1 MNFEQTRIKKMNKQ
15 NIIQAI
21 IIFVAITVAVFV
33 AIDQTLPPN
42 ALPASAPDTE
52 FSAERAIEHIKVIA
66 REPRISGSPGYNN
79 ARDYVIGELRAL
91 GLNPEIQRT
100 TVTVPAELLAT
111 LGRSPNLP
119 DLPPDEVENVIALIE
134 GTESQDATLLVVHL
148 DSRDGAGA
156 TDNGSG
162 VAILL
167 ETARALQA
175 GPSLRNSIILL
186 FTDQEETGLY
196 GAQAFTKEHP
206 WIENVKLVINFDA
219 GGLSGPSALT
229 NTSPDNGWLIREAA
243 KGDPYYYASSA
254 FGEGSSD
261 FNAFKFYGFSG
272 YAFDY
277 SWDRRIHT
285 LNDNVE
291 NLNPPSIQHQG
302 YHALFLARHFGNLD
316 SLEDLKDP
324 NPIYF
329 SVLRLGFVHYPAT
342 WVIPIALIV
351 VLVFAGVVALGFRRK
366 ILTLS
371 GIGLGAL
378 VFVISLISAPLLIS
392 AVWKVVSSVAPS
404 YQVTYLGH
412 TINESLLLVLFAS
425 ITIALTLTWYALI
438 QKVRQVSTP
447 DLTIGA
453 FSLLAVVI
461 VVLAIIMPEVSHLSS
476 WSGLIGFLAMGYWFY
491 TIHDDRESFSM
502 GQLLA
507 LILAAFAAI
516 GLMLSTYIESF
527 MTSEANDWVL
537 PIALMVLLLGML
549 VPQLQIIS
557 RPKKWWLL
565 VAAWAAAAGSLVIA
579 ILG

>member
-1 MNFEQTRIKKMNKQ
+1 MKEHIMKKQ
-15 NIIQAI
+15 HIIQAI
-21 IIFVAITVAVFV
+21 VVFVIIAAAAFV

-42 ALPASAPDTE
+42 ALPASAPATE
-52 FSAERAIEHIKVIA
+52 FSAKPAIEHIKVISQ
-66 REPRISGSPGYNN
+66 EPRTSGSPGYKN
-79 ARDYVIGELRAL
+79 ARDYVMSELSAL
-91 GLNPEIQRT
+91 GLTPETQNT
-100 TVTVPAELLAT
+100 TNVENITEFQEAILLLA
-111 LGRSPNLP
+111 
-119 DLPPDEVENVIALIE
+119 
-134 GTESQDATLLVVHL
+134 HL
-148 DSRDGAGA
+148 DSRNGPGA

-162 VAILL
+162 VAVLL

-175 GPSLRNSIILL
+175 GPPLRNSIILL

-196 GAQAFTKEHP
+196 GAQAFITEHP
-206 WIENVKLVINFDA
+206 WIEDVKLVINFDA

-243 KGDPYYYASSA
+243 KADPNFYASSA
-254 FGEGSSD
+254 FGQGSSD

-277 SWDRRIHT
+277 TWDRRIHT
-285 LNDNVE
+285 PLDNVE

-302 YHALFLARHFGNLD
+302 YHALSLARHFGNLD
-316 SLEDLKDP
+316 SLDDPKDP

-329 SVLRLGFVHYPAT
+329 SVLRLVFVHYPVT

-351 VLVFAGVVALGFRRK
+351 VLVFAGVVALGFKRQL
-366 ILTLS
+366 LTLS

-378 VFVISLISAPLLIS
+378 VLVISLITAPMLVS
-392 AVWKVVSSVAPS
+392 TVWKLLSSVAPA

-412 TINESLLLVLFAS
+412 TINESLLLILFAS
-425 ITIALTLTWYALI
+425 ITIALTTTWYALI
-438 QKVRQVSTP
+438 HKIRQVSAP

-453 FSLLAVVI
+453 FALLAVAI
-461 VVLAIIMPEVSHLSS
+461 VGFAIVMPGGSHLSA
-476 WSGLIGFLAMGYWFY
+476 WTGLFSFLAVGYWFY
-491 TIHDDRESFSM
+491 STNDGSESFSV
-502 GQLLA
+502 GQLVA

-537 PIALMVLLLGML
+537 SIVVLVLMLGML
-549 VPQLQIIS
+549 VPQLQIIT
-557 RPKKWWLL
+557 RPNKWWLP
-565 VAAWAAAAGSLVIA
+565 VAAWAAAAVALVAA